1 MSNAQNSK
9 NNRRQLFLFQPAKI
23 LEEKEG
29 GVQFPNPQIGP
40 DSLCVHQATLL
51 NQRPRISNGSQ
62 SRRSKIASAAPSV
75 GKSFSNLELQ
85 RTNRIEWA
93 WPLETNLSHFYILH
107 KNDSRSQPGF
117 ARPGSPVLFLGG
129 FISGR
134 LPHQPQFFICWCW
147 YFSLSRKPLPHRKQQ
162 EQN

>member
-107 KNDSRSQPGF
+107 KKKMILAVDQALLGLTLLSSF
-117 ARPGSPVLFLGG
+117 WVVLFLED
-129 FISGR
+129 FLISLNFLFVGVDT
-134 LPHQPQFFICWCW
+134 
-147 YFSLSRKPLPHRKQQ
+147 SA
-162 EQN
+162 